1 MSSLS
6 TVIYPDI
13 IREISA
19 TLFNNT
25 FLPVG
30 GPLLQP
36 CRLIKFLN
44 NTNVAVSISWDGVNT
59 HDFLPAGGF
68 LLLDIAT
75 NKENASAFDIQTGT
89 QFYVAGLTGTGNF
102 FISNYFGK

>member
-1 MSSLS
+1 MSNLS
-6 TVIYPDI
+6 TVIYPEP

-19 TLFNNT
+19 TTFNGT

-30 GPLLQP
+30 TPLVNP
-36 CRLIKFLN
+36 CRLIRFLN
-44 NTNVAVSISWDGVNT
+44 NTNVAVSISWDGINT
-59 HDFLPAGGF
+59 HDFLPAGSF
-68 LLLDIAT
+68 LLLDIAS
-75 NKENASAFDIQTGT
+75 NKENAVSFDIQAGT